1 MAEYHRAGM
10 YAITV
15 EESVMDTQTAS
26 EIMTRDVKT
35 ISATA
40 TLREAAEILAFN
52 GISGAPV
59 VDMEGRVIGI
69 ITDSDLMNEAKKR
82 AALPHVSVFGL
93 FLAPEEALRRIY
105 HEGADLLVEEIM
117 SKNVETV
124 TGDIIVR
131 EIANLMTRRR
141 INRVPVVDSDDKLL
155 GIITRADIMRT
166 LFELPKIH

>member
-1 MAEYHRAGM
+1 
-10 YAITV
+10 
-15 EESVMDTQTAS
+15 MDTKTAS

-35 ISATA
+35 IAPDA
-40 TLREAAEILAFN
+40 TLREAAEMLAFN
-52 GISGAPV
+52 GVSGAPV
-59 VDMEGRVIGI
+59 VDDEGHIIGI

-117 SKNVETV
+117 SKDVETV

-141 INRVPVVDSDDKLL
+141 INRIPVVDTDNKLV

-166 LFELPKIH
+166 LFELPRVH